1 MNRLEFNEVLKA
13 LHINN
18 HVLDTS
24 GRYGSSEAVHSWKNV
39 IMYFGGSDYAIVA
52 GKIPLEVADII
63 YEKYPNN
70 PYGIRID
77 GGCSDYIPNEY
88 AVDEQFEEET
98 FELIDQSLET
108 AEYEAKYKE
117 ASERLLER
125 SKDNKYIKVYHI
137 DSKEGFIILL
147 TELKDYYARKKGLA
161 ETEVQK
167 YDEILA
173 MVTAGMLKKVKPD
186 ITTYDWMA
194 GAGHC
199 GERFLDDVER
209 EKQTPFGKS
218 CREIIEQFDRTV
230 NPYINDDIELDSI
243 DKYLQKV
250 SIGASVH
257 DEEYGQ
263 HRKDCCRMTIKSKD
277 GNGEVGYYRSP
288 RGFSYQLMYALGSE
302 EYLSVVHYFSDS
314 ACFQEDRDEHIF
326 IEYFGD
332 NVKQKVDLRYNITQ
346 GLAGETY
353 GSKFPVTS
361 EQIAFV
367 YDELV
372 KATEF
377 ASKVTIDNMRKNEHE
392 KKLVI
397 DEKQD

>member
-1 MNRLEFNEVLKA
+1 MNRLEFNETLKA
-13 LHINN
+13 LDVNN
-18 HVLDTS
+18 HLLNILGSS
-24 GRYGSSEAVHSWKNV
+24 GESEAVHFWNNV
-39 IMYFGGSDYAIVA
+39 AMYFGGTDYAVVC

-77 GGCSDYIPNEY
+77 GGCNDYIPNEH
-88 AVDEQFEEET
+88 AVDEQYEKEIQEH
-98 FELIDQSLET
+98 LEQDLGSD
-108 AEYEAKYKE
+108 EYLARCMESQKDMLGR
-117 ASERLLER
+117 SE
-125 SKDNKYIKVYHI
+125 DNKYIREYHI
-137 DSKEGFIILL
+137 DSKEGLIILF

-167 YDEILA
+167 YDEILGT
-173 MVTAGMLKKVKPD
+173 VIAGMLKKVKPD

-199 GERFLDDVER
+199 GARFLDDVER

-230 NPYINDDIELDSI
+230 NPYINGDIELDSI
-243 DKYLQKV
+243 YKYLQRV
-250 SIGASVH
+250 SISANVY

-263 HRKDCCRMTIKSKD
+263 HRKNCCRMIIKSND
-277 GNGEVGYYRSP
+277 GNGEVQYYRTP
-288 RGFSYQLMYALGSE
+288 KGFSYQLMYMLGPE
-302 EYLSVVHYFSDS
+302 EYLTVVHYFSDTS
-314 ACFQEDRDEHIF
+314 CSRDDRDEYIL
-326 IEYFGD
+326 IDYSGD
-332 NVKQKVDLRYNITQ
+332 NAKQKVDLRYNITQ

-361 EQIAFV
+361 EQITFV

-372 KATEF
+372 KATEL
-377 ASKVTIDNMRKNEHE
+377 ASKVTLDNMKKNEHS
-392 KKLVI
+392 KKLVA
-397 DEKQD
+397 DEK